1 VSGVRSHRAS
11 TGDESTRRPSGRSHT
26 PRELATRMHGCRR
39 SDNLSL
45 QLEAVLVSRAIRH
58 VQHRKK
64 KNCITVPCTVVNSKC
79 FYYACRNSPKYGY
92 IFFYAFRG
100 KPKCHLNAQPRSISF
115 FFFDI
120 NADQTGHNSTYSAIS
135 NITVCIMPRAKQ
147 KANYKL
153 ETLIQVVNLLL
164 AFGHYYLFS
173 FFSVKEKLR
182 LELKS
187 WLKPATKNK

>member
-1 VSGVRSHRAS
+1 
-11 TGDESTRRPSGRSHT
+11 
-26 PRELATRMHGCRR
+26 
-39 SDNLSL
+39 
-45 QLEAVLVSRAIRH
+45 
-58 VQHRKK
+58 
-64 KNCITVPCTVVNSKC
+64 
-79 FYYACRNSPKYGY
+79 
-92 IFFYAFRG
+92 
-100 KPKCHLNAQPRSISF
+100 
-115 FFFDI
+115 
-120 NADQTGHNSTYSAIS
+120 
-135 NITVCIMPRAKQ
+135 VCIMPRAKQ